1 MPTLSFSARS
11 SGIVRDREVCAR
23 WHSEDESHSQMA
35 ELGVREQSLQSHR
48 IFRGVEEEQEEEE
61 EEKVLLHP
69 RENNSTLGVRGSRVL
84 E

>member
-11 SGIVRDREVCAR
+11 TGIVWDREVCAR

-48 IFRGVEEEQEEEE
+48 IFRGEEEEQEEGK
-61 EEKVLLHP
+61 KVLLHP
-69 RENNSTLGVRGSRVL
+69 QGNNSTLDVRGSRVL